1 MLLPRRLLR
10 VRKAALLHG
19 FQQCGPA
26 GVCVCV
32 CVRACECEWPLH
44 ESRQLLVSLICIA

>member
-26 GVCVCV
+26 GVCVCA
-32 CVRACECEWPLH
+32 CVR
-44 ESRQLLVSLICIA
+44 VSVSGLCMSPGSSLSASFA